1 VVAHCLIGLLCVCLA
16 LVVLVPALA
25 DDAPVPLLTAA
36 PEVVAEGGQLYLVD
50 PDIPGK
56 PRITLGY
63 ADATAGFAARDGREK
78 PPQEGVLFIGSS
90 TFTRWSDVA
99 TFFPGYPVVNRA
111 FGGSKVWELWQ
122 WADRAVLPHKPKVIV
137 VYIGDNDMASFKKQA
152 APTDP
157 WEANPQAVAFFIKY
171 VRLFVERV
179 QTQLP
184 EARFIFVGVK
194 PSVARWLGWETVYKP
209 ANAALAQFCARDP
222 KHLAY
227 LDTAALILGADG
239 RPRPELF
246 IQDGLHLQH
255 DSYYAWSELIAPTL
269 ARMWKDAGG
278 PEVPPPP
285 PAL

>member
-1 VVAHCLIGLLCVCLA
+1 VVTHLAFGLLCLCMTVA
-16 LVVLVPALA
+16 FLVPAIAA
-25 DDAPVPLLTAA
+25 DDPAAQLTAT
-36 PEVVAEGGQLYLVD
+36 PQVIAEEGKLYLVD

-56 PRITLGY
+56 PRIALGY
-63 ADATAGFAARDGREK
+63 AENTAGFAARDDREK

-122 WADRAVLPHKPKVIV
+122 WADRAVFPHKPKVIV
-137 VYIGDNDMASFKKQA
+137 VYIGDNDMASFKAQA
-152 APTDP
+152 TPTAP

-194 PSVARWLGWETVYKP
+194 PSVSRWLGWETVYKP

-239 RPRPELF
+239 KPRPELF

-255 DSYYAWSELIAPTL
+255 DPYYPWAELIAPTL
-269 ARMWKDAGG
+269 ARMWQDAGG
-278 PEVPPPP
+278 REVPPPP
-285 PAL
+285 PVL

>member
-1 VVAHCLIGLLCVCLA
+1 LLSLLCLGFA
-16 LVVLVPALA
+16 LLVLVLPVTADELA
-25 DDAPVPLLTAA
+25 PQLTAT

-50 PDIPGK
+50 PDIPGR
-56 PRITLGY
+56 PRIPLGY
-63 ADATAGFAARDGREK
+63 ADATAGFAARDDREK

-99 TFFPGYPVVNRA
+99 QFFPGYPVVNRA

-122 WADRAVLPHKPKVIV
+122 WADRAVLPHKPRVIV
-137 VYIGDNDMASFKKQA
+137 VYIGDNDLASFKKQA
-152 APTDP
+152 TPTDP
-157 WEANPQAVAFFIKY
+157 WEPNPQAVAFFIKY

-179 QTQLP
+179 RSQVP
-184 EARFIFVGVK
+184 EARFIFLGVK

-209 ANAALAQFCARDP
+209 ANAALAAYCATDP

-227 LDTAALILGADG
+227 LDTAPLILGPDG
-239 RPRPELF
+239 KPRAELF
-246 IQDGLHLQH
+246 VQDGLRLQH
-255 DSYYAWSELIAPTL
+255 DAYQAWAQLIAPTL
-269 ARMWKDAGG
+269 AKMWQDAGG